1 MISGF
6 LCDTG
11 IMSPQ
16 VYSFQN
22 QKGGSGKSTAAIN
35 FAGEMALRGK
45 RVLFIDTDPQ
55 GTALDWAAARTAADL
70 SSLFSVVGYPRV
82 GLHKEIH
89 HLSQGYDIVVID
101 NPARATDIPRS
112 NILAA
117 DTVVIPV
124 QPSPA
129 DIWATNEVLKL
140 LEDAS
145 AFKETIISAFLV
157 SRRIVGTSLGKSVRE
172 SLEGRGPTLL
182 DATIGQRIVYAESF
196 ITGQVVK
203 EIEPDSVA
211 AEEISGMADE
221 LTKLGALVHG

>member
-1 MISGF
+1 MPPTVF
-6 LCDTG
+6 N
-11 IMSPQ
+11 
-16 VYSFQN
+16 FQN
-22 QKGGSGKSTAAIN
+22 QKGGPGKTTGAIN

-55 GTALDWAAARTAADL
+55 GTALDWAAARTAAGL
-70 SSLFSVVGYPRV
+70 PALFSVIGYPRV

-117 DTVVIPV
+117 DVVVIPV

-140 LEDAS
+140 LEEAS
-145 AFKETIISAFLV
+145 AFKENIISAFLV
-157 SRRIVGTSLGKSVRE
+157 SRRIVGTSLGRTVRE
-172 SLEGRGPTLL
+172 SLEGRGPMLL
-182 DATIGQRIVYAESF
+182 DATIGQRVVYAESF

-211 AEEISGMADE
+211 AEEISTMTDE
-221 LTKLGALVHG
+221 LAKLGDLADVR